1 MGFQS
6 TSDDRHR
13 STQETKDNFSSIDG
27 PFFCALFCCCKNIR
41 SLIDVTTTKNKGDL
55 FKRRTTTAREDKQ
68 WRCSSAKSN
77 NNKNVPGWR
86 DFWKLNY
93 SNHFH
98 NFLLHKLCACVW
110 MLVLGRTKSAR
121 KKQTDT
127 TIQRGSDID
136 KNRKNESRKKKVPS
150 ICILSILFGF
160 VHNHHGPKFPSV
172 LVLQRKPTVL
182 VFPIDDGVWKTAEKT
197 PHRWRHAV
205 KSAMYTTFIKI
216 APSNHQTTNRE
227 KKSSQHKVEAAHST
241 QNGQHKLEI
250 RKFDGEKWNGIKIC
264 VTCGCQ
270 LSIIWNVRVDWSLC
284 LVCMFVFVHAYCVTF
299 STAVQPENKYI
310 FVMMAMRKGEKK
322 ITEAW

>member
-41 SLIDVTTTKNKGDL
+41 SLIDVTTTKNKGNI

-110 MLVLGRTKSAR
+110 MLVLGHTKSAR

-136 KNRKNESRKKKVPS
+136 KNRKNESRQK
-150 ICILSILFGF
+150 
-160 VHNHHGPKFPSV
+160 
-172 LVLQRKPTVL
+172 
-182 VFPIDDGVWKTAEKT
+182 
-197 PHRWRHAV
+197 
-205 KSAMYTTFIKI
+205 
-216 APSNHQTTNRE
+216 
-227 KKSSQHKVEAAHST
+227 KKSSPASLLFAYFPYFLDSFIIITDQNFPQSLFYSANRRCWCFPST
-241 QNGQHKLEI
+241 MAY
-250 RKFDGEKWNGIKIC
+250 EKR
-264 VTCGCQ
+264 Q
-270 LSIIWNVRVDWSLC
+270 
-284 LVCMFVFVHAYCVTF
+284 
-299 STAVQPENKYI
+299 
-310 FVMMAMRKGEKK
+310 KK
-322 ITEAW
+322 HRTDDDTQ

>member
-1 MGFQS
+1 MTS
-6 TSDDRHR
+6 TKIERMKVD
-13 STQETKDNFSSIDG
+13 
-27 PFFCALFCCCKNIR
+27 
-41 SLIDVTTTKNKGDL
+41 
-55 FKRRTTTAREDKQ
+55 
-68 WRCSSAKSN
+68 
-77 NNKNVPGWR
+77 
-86 DFWKLNY
+86 
-93 SNHFH
+93 
-98 NFLLHKLCACVW
+98 
-110 MLVLGRTKSAR
+110 
-121 KKQTDT
+121 
-127 TIQRGSDID
+127 
-136 KNRKNESRKKKVPS
+136 KKKVQPSVPS

-227 KKSSQHKVEAAHST
+227 KKSSQQKVEAAHST

-284 LVCMFVFVHAYCVTF
+284 LVCMFVFVHAYYVTF

-310 FVMMAMRKGEKK
+310 FVMMAMRKGKK
-322 ITEAW
+322 KKLRKLGNELRKGTVNRKSVLAKYRCKLKSNMLGIYALFSVHCTVHRQNVKR